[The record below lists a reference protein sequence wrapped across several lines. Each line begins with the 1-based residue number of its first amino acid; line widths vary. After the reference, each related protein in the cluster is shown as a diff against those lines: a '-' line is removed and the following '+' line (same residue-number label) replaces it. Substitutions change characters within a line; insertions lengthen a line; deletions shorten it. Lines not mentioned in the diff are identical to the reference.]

1 MLLWAC
7 KSQLLHFQES
17 CKSVIKHSLKLA
29 RVGAFTSGKLAS
41 ATSHSSPPPVPTSG
55 CLTFT
60 SLSLDAVLLNSVFLC
75 SKTAQTI
82 TSFVISWEMKNDLA
96 EPITCVNR
104 WQGKWNCPFIV
115 WPKLETFT
123 VLCHKR
129 ILYIVSICRGWYI
142 LLRGLKRRKSYVFL
156 KWNFWHYDS
165 ASNVFFTFKKNYNK
179 MLNDSDVNLFLK
191 NLSVP

>member
-41 ATSHSSPPPVPTSG
+41 ATSHSSPPPVPSSG

-96 EPITCVNR
+96 EPITCVSR

-129 ILYIVSICRGWYI
+129 ILYIVSIWGGGGGCGTFYWEDRKGERAMFFWSETFDTTTVQAMYS
-142 LLRGLKRRKSYVFL
+142 LPLKKTTI
-156 KWNFWHYDS
+156 KC
-165 ASNVFFTFKKNYNK
+165 
-179 MLNDSDVNLFLK
+179 
-191 NLSVP
+191 